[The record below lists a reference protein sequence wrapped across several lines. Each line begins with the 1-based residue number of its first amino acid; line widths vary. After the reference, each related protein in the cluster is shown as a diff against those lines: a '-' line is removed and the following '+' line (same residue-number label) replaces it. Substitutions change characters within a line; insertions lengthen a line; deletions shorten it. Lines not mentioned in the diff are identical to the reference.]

1 MRRVRENRL
10 HGATGGRRRQRRALP
25 SGAVA
30 GPRALPGVGVARKKE
45 VRGGGAA
52 ERPGPARRGGAGGT
66 AARAAVSTEAKSGL
80 DIRGPVRYRALH
92 AELAV
97 QGEGDQSGGNGCQWR
112 YDPGRAAGCPRG
124 TGGTRPPHRRTQRAA
139 RGTGAGDRRPAPR
152 ERRLRAQVVELEARA
167 GQNSRNSSRPPSADP
182 PCVPRRPRRSG
193 RQPGGQPGHPGHSC
207 PLVPPEQ
214 VERRVP
220 CYPEHCANC
229 HTALPAG
236 KCVEVGVPLVH
247 QVHDIEI
254 RRRVTQYDRAPAALP
269 ALRGEHARRAAQP
282 R

>member
-1 MRRVRENRL
+1 MLSWRSK
-10 HGATGGRRRQRRALP
+10 A
-25 SGAVA
+25 
-30 GPRALPGVGVARKKE
+30 KE
-45 VRGGGAA
+45 TK
-52 ERPGPARRGGAGGT
+52 AGGT
-66 AARAAVSTEAKSGL
+66 AANGGTTPVAPPDAHEALAERDRRIAGL
-80 DIRGPVRYRALH
+80 SARH
-92 AELAV
+92 AEL
-97 QGEGDQSGGNGCQWR
+97 ER
-112 YDPGRAAGCPRG
+112 EIAALR
-124 TGGTRPPHRRTQRAA
+124 QEN
-139 RGTGAGDRRPAPR
+139 D
-152 ERRLRAQVVELEARA
+152 RLRAQVVELEARA